1 MTKLYFLIVFFALA
15 SCTTDVPVAQNQI
28 SRPLGKGSSPAADS
42 LYPIFPNP
50 FNRVTGDT
58 ALTIRFALRD
68 SGAVIVLV
76 QNAIGDAITQY
87 SDSSLTP
94 GLYSTTWNPVASDG
108 TRLNAGLYFVTLHTQ
123 NYINSRLVNIEENE

>member
-1 MTKLYFLIVFFALA
+1 MPKLYFLTLLAILA
-15 SCTTDVPVAQNQI
+15 SCTTDVPVVQNQLVF
-28 SRPLGKGSSPAADS
+28 SLSKGGSEPADS

-58 ALTIRFALRD
+58 AMTIRFALRD

-76 QNAIGDAITQY
+76 QNAIGDAIAQY
-87 SDSSLTP
+87 SDSSLTQ
-94 GLYSTTWNPVASDG
+94 GFYAATWNPLASDG

>member
-1 MTKLYFLIVFFALA
+1 MTKLYLLIVLFVLA
-15 SCTTDVPVAQNQI
+15 SCTTDVPVAQNQLQF
-28 SRPLGKGSSPAADS
+28 SLGKGDPQRADS

-68 SGAVIVLV
+68 SGTVIVLI
-76 QNAIGDAITQY
+76 QNAIGDAIAQY
-87 SDSSLTP
+87 SDSSLVQ

>member
-1 MTKLYFLIVFFALA
+1 MTKLYLLIILFALA
-15 SCTTDVPVAQNQI
+15 SCTTDSPVVRNQI
-28 SRPLGKGSSPAADS
+28 VFSLGKAGGGFPDS
-42 LYPIFPNP
+42 LFPVFPNP

-68 SGAVIVLV
+68 SGTVTLLV
-76 QNAIGDAITQY
+76 QNAIGDPITQY
-87 SDSSLTP
+87 SDSTLVQ